1 MPETMSTA
9 RVFTRELPGGSIDD
23 MKTGVNFC
31 WQKIL
36 LAKMMNFPSLASYY
50 EFFCPVKDFR
60 FKRIFCQ
67 FHYHLKTLKFIRFKL
82 L

>member
-31 WQKIL
+31 WQKW
-36 LAKMMNFPSLASYY
+36 
-50 EFFCPVKDFR
+50 
-60 FKRIFCQ
+60 
-67 FHYHLKTLKFIRFKL
+67 
-82 L
+82 

>member
-31 WQKIL
+31 WQK
-36 LAKMMNFPSLASYY
+36 FPSLASYY
-50 EFFCPVKDFR
+50 EFFCPAKDFR